1 MYRISLYIVFIPV
14 YTLIV
19 GIRCTTHYCVVTTV
33 LMYRIR
39 IYFSSIIGKI
49 KYASSEDIN
58 VYYRFIIYYIYL
70 QK

>member
-14 YTLIV
+14 YTCIV